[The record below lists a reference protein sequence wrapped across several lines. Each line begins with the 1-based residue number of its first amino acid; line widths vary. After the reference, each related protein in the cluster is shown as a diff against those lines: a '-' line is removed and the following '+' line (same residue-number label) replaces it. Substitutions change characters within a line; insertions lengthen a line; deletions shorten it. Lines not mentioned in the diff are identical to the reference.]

1 MVRVA
6 MLSAARGRM
15 AMKRLARPALLA
27 FAVAVLAAIGSPQPA
42 RAQEGVYLSD
52 LLKTEPYRGA
62 WNKMIASEPGL
73 PPWIRDFAL
82 TGAGV
87 NTPAHRVPVGYRAF
101 SLATLCK
108 PGDCGDNML
117 YVMFSPDGSE
127 SFAELVEASG
137 KPRMLGKPNASVR
150 AALNAAIA
158 KK

>member
-1 MVRVA
+1 MVRPA
-6 MLSAARGRM
+6 KFFRRQRKDD
-15 AMKRLARPALLA
+15 MKRLASPALPALA
-27 FAVAVLAAIGSPQPA
+27 LAALAAIGSPQPA
-42 RAQEGVYLSD
+42 RAQEGVHLSD

-87 NTPAHRVPVGYRAF
+87 NTPAQKVPVGYRAF

-108 PGDCGDNML
+108 PGDCGDTML

-127 SFAELVEASG
+127 SFAELVEANG

-150 AALNAAIA
+150 ATLNAAIA